1 MVEVGGI
8 LGNVPEIIYYN
19 IKTLSQIVLRKV
31 ILKDGSA
38 VMIENKLEDTK
49 LYREFFIEVKDR
61 IRSAQ
66 LKALRAVNKSILGD
80 RRINRYKAAGAR
92 LGERQ

>member
-8 LGNVPEIIYYN
+8 SGNVPEIIYYN

-38 VMIENKLEDTK
+38 VMIENKLEDIK

-66 LKALRAVNKSILGD
+66 FKALRAVNKELIYLYG
-80 RRINRYKAAGAR
+80 G
-92 LGERQ
+92 

>member
-8 LGNVPEIIYYN
+8 SGNVPEIIYYN

-49 LYREFFIEVKDR
+49 LYREFF
-61 IRSAQ
+61 
-66 LKALRAVNKSILGD
+66 
-80 RRINRYKAAGAR
+80 Y
-92 LGERQ
+92 